1 MTPFFLTF
9 SGTLDCFS
17 SQWCTFRWF
26 LLVGGST
33 ANSIKEIPSS
43 KQVDAFHGSC
53 NDRRLSFFYQFSHQP
68 TSTALST
75 YSIHD
80 TIQSGR
86 STASANKQSNSADT
100 PNSIAITSTASQS
113 ESSSARKWFL
123 HLLLVF
129 GYRIWLSLTYLDIF
143 QRNVKDFSIA

>member
-1 MTPFFLTF
+1 MLHQVQLKQQIDPRFFLHYSDLF
-9 SGTLDCFS
+9 IQLYSSLDCGC

-26 LLVGGST
+26 LLVGGSA
-33 ANSIKEIPSS
+33 ANSIKEIQSS
-43 KQVDAFHGSC
+43 NQVDAFHGSC

-75 YSIHD
+75 YSIHN

-86 STASANKQSNSADT
+86 STTSANKQSNSADT

-113 ESSSARKWFL
+113 ESSSARK
-123 HLLLVF
+123 
-129 GYRIWLSLTYLDIF
+129 
-143 QRNVKDFSIA
+143 

>member
-1 MTPFFLTF
+1 MLHQVQFKQQIDPRFFLHYSDLF
-9 SGTLDCFS
+9 IQLYSSLDCGC
-17 SQWCTFRWF
+17 SQWCTFRQF

-33 ANSIKEIPSS
+33 ANNIKEVQSS

-100 PNSIAITSTASQS
+100 PNSITITSTASQS
-113 ESSSARKWFL
+113 ESSSARK
-123 HLLLVF
+123 
-129 GYRIWLSLTYLDIF
+129 
-143 QRNVKDFSIA
+143 